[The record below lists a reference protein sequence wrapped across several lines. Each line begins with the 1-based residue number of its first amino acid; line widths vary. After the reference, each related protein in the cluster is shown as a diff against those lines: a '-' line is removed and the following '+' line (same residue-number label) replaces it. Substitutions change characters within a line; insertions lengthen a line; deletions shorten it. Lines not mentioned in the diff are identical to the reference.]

1 MVRGR
6 NELGRFG
13 VLVGVGVQ
21 DPWTQPETANLKAA
35 NPPPPP
41 RVMHQPCPFPLRP
54 RGGREKINPRPHH
67 SHLAGLPGH
76 FSSQILAGQIEVRS
90 VRG

>member
-13 VLVGVGVQ
+13 VLAGVGVQ

-35 NPPPPP
+35 NPSPPS
-41 RVMHQPCPFPLRP
+41 RVVCQPCPFRLRP
-54 RGGREKINPRPHH
+54 GGSRERTNPRPHH
-67 SHLAGLPGH
+67 SYLAGLPGH
-76 FSSQILAGQIEVRS
+76 FSSQILAG
-90 VRG
+90 